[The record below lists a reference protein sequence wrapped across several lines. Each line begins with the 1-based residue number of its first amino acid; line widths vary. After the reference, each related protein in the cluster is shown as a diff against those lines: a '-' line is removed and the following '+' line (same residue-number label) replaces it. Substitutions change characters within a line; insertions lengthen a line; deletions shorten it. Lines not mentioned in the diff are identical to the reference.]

1 MSQPIKLC
9 VHELEIVFESQT
21 SKNDLNERV
30 MVRCPWA
37 SPRRQTWCWALLL
50 TQRVSPHSRSP
61 HLRAPAR
68 STPDKAPGAHNKNLL
83 DYWKAKQ
90 LRWFLFHWF
99 FWKYWMKSIEKYWTN
114 PLDSLPLIVCLIVG
128 KTCFAL
134 LAKKVLCI
142 STVAILNIRSF
153 VQRTKLTYFCLGV
166 LVNAA

>member
-9 VHELEIVFESQT
+9 VHELETVFESQT

-30 MVRCPWA
+30 MVRCPWV
-37 SPRRQTWCWALLL
+37 SPRRQTWCWALLF

-83 DYWKAKQ
+83 DYWKTKQ

-99 FWKYWMKSIEKYWTN
+99 FGNTEWKVLKSIKQTIKGKESS
-114 PLDSLPLIVCLIVG
+114 DSNRSNSLLIVG

-134 LAKKVLCI
+134 LAKKVFCI
-142 STVAILNIRSF
+142 STVAILNI
-153 VQRTKLTYFCLGV
+153 KFCLGV
-166 LVNAA
+166 LVYAA

>member
-9 VHELEIVFESQT
+9 VHELETVFESQT

-37 SPRRQTWCWALLL
+37 SPRRQTWCWALLF

-90 LRWFLFHWF
+90 LRWSLFHWF
-99 FWKYWMKSIEKYWTN
+99 FFGNTEWKVLKSIKQTITSITIIRFFTFHN
-114 PLDSLPLIVCLIVG
+114 SLLIVG
-128 KTCFAL
+128 KICFAL
-134 LAKKVLCI
+134 LAKKVFCI
-142 STVAILNIRSF
+142 STVAILNI
-153 VQRTKLTYFCLGV
+153 KFCLGV
-166 LVNAA
+166 LVYAA

>member
-9 VHELEIVFESQT
+9 VHELEIVFGSRT
-21 SKNDLNERV
+21 SENDWDEGV
-30 MVRCPWA
+30 MAHYAWA
-37 SPRRQTWCWALLL
+37 SPRRQTWCWALLF

-99 FWKYWMKSIEKYWTN
+99 FGNTEWKVLKSIKQTITSITIIRFFTFHN
-114 PLDSLPLIVCLIVG
+114 SLLIEG
-128 KTCFAL
+128 KLCFAL
-134 LAKKVLCI
+134 LAKKVFCI
-142 STVAILNIRSF
+142 STVAILNI
-153 VQRTKLTYFCLGV
+153 KFCLGV
-166 LVNAA
+166 LVYAA

>member
-21 SKNDLNERV
+21 SKNDLNEGV
-30 MVRCPWA
+30 MVRYPWA
-37 SPRRQTWCWALLL
+37 SPRRQTWCWALLP

-68 STPDKAPGAHNKNLL
+68 STPDKAPGAHKKNLL

-99 FWKYWMKSIEKYWTN
+99 PFGNTEWKVLKSIKQTIKGKESS
-114 PLDSLPLIVCLIVG
+114 DSNRSNSLLIVG

-134 LAKKVLCI
+134 LAKKVFCI
-142 STVAILNIRSF
+142 STVAILNI
-153 VQRTKLTYFCLGV
+153 KFCLGV
-166 LVNAA
+166 LVYAA

>member
-9 VHELEIVFESQT
+9 VHELETVFESQT

-30 MVRCPWA
+30 MVRCPWV
-37 SPRRQTWCWALLL
+37 SPRRQTWCWALLF

-90 LRWFLFHWF
+90 LHWSLFHWF
-99 FWKYWMKSIEKYWTN
+99 FFGNTEWKVLKSIKQTITSITIIRFFTFHN
-114 PLDSLPLIVCLIVG
+114 SLLIVG
-128 KTCFAL
+128 KICFAL
-134 LAKKVLCI
+134 LAKKVFCI
-142 STVAILNIRSF
+142 STVAILNI
-153 VQRTKLTYFCLGV
+153 KFCLGV
-166 LVNAA
+166 LVYAA

>member
-9 VHELEIVFESQT
+9 VHELETVFESQT

-37 SPRRQTWCWALLL
+37 SPRRQTWCWALLF

-83 DYWKAKQ
+83 DYWKSQAIA
-90 LRWFLFHWF
+90 LVSFPLVF
-99 FWKYWMKSIEKYWTN
+99 FGNTEWKVLKSIKQTITSITIIRFFTFHN
-114 PLDSLPLIVCLIVG
+114 SLLIVG
-128 KTCFAL
+128 KICFAL
-134 LAKKVLCI
+134 LAKKVFCI
-142 STVAILNIRSF
+142 STVAILNI
-153 VQRTKLTYFCLGV
+153 KFCLGV
-166 LVNAA
+166 LVYAA

>member
-9 VHELEIVFESQT
+9 VHELETVFESQT
-21 SKNDLNERV
+21 SRNDLNERA

-37 SPRRQTWCWALLL
+37 SPRRQTWCWALLF

-99 FWKYWMKSIEKYWTN
+99 FGNTEWKVLKSIKQTITSITIIRFFTFHN
-114 PLDSLPLIVCLIVG
+114 SLLIEG
-128 KTCFAL
+128 KLCFAL
-134 LAKKVLCI
+134 LAKKVFCI
-142 STVAILNIRSF
+142 STVAILNI
-153 VQRTKLTYFCLGV
+153 KFCLGV
-166 LVNAA
+166 LVYAA

>member
-9 VHELEIVFESQT
+9 VHELETVFESQT

-37 SPRRQTWCWALLL
+37 SPRRQTWCWALLF

-90 LRWFLFHWF
+90 LRWSLFHWF
-99 FWKYWMKSIEKYWTN
+99 FFGNTEWKVLKSIKQTITSITIIRFFTFHN
-114 PLDSLPLIVCLIVG
+114 SLLIVG
-128 KTCFAL
+128 KLCFAL
-134 LAKKVLCI
+134 LAKKVFCI
-142 STVAILNIRSF
+142 STVAILNI
-153 VQRTKLTYFCLGV
+153 KFCLGV
-166 LVNAA
+166 LVYAA